1 MAGRVVS
8 SKATKFYT
16 YSRTARSNTEYATK
30 MKRLSN
36 QIFGEVSEEFGLVI
50 FSNNVSG
57 ETPHEWFTSC
67 PRPKVCQWAFGAE
80 WSLGMLHFFQFF
92 WSSCW
97 AFRSLGI
104 LASRKLQNSCAI
116 LGTMACS
123 GRTLNVCVSCQNR
136 DRLLRILLESNYFRD
151 EHADFK
157 DEMARLRQLRGKVK
171 IRYFSL
177 PDLPSWSCWSGS
189 YCHVTADL
197 AAELHNSFS
206 CPHYVLIITLQAKLE
221 GWETAWEDSCSQV
234 WRGELLSAWSIP
246 QLSGQLL

>member
-80 WSLGMLHFFQFF
+80 WSLGMLQFF
-92 WSSCW
+92 FFSFNRWSSCR

-104 LASRKLQNSCAI
+104 LALRKLQNSCAI

-123 GRTLNVCVSCQNR
+123 GRTLYVCVSLQNR
-136 DRLLRILLESNYFRD
+136 D
-151 EHADFK
+151 H
-157 DEMARLRQLRGKVK
+157 
-171 IRYFSL
+171 
-177 PDLPSWSCWSGS
+177 
-189 YCHVTADL
+189 
-197 AAELHNSFS
+197 
-206 CPHYVLIITLQAKLE
+206 
-221 GWETAWEDSCSQV
+221 
-234 WRGELLSAWSIP
+234 LLSWIN
-246 QLSGQLL
+246 SGTSMPISRMKWLDSVNSEEKSR